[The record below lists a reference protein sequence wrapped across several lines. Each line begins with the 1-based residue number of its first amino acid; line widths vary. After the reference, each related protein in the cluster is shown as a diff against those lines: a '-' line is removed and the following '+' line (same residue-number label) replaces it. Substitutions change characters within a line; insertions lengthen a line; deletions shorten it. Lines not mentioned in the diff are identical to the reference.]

1 MANSITGTLNVWPNY
16 AKRNTDG
23 TKASNELGKDD
34 FLKILLTQLKNQDPT
49 QPLKDTDFI
58 AQMAQFSSM
67 EQITNM
73 ALEMKNLSQSMGIA
87 SSIIGKSVSWLEKST
102 VETVTK
108 NGIVDGISLKDGVQY
123 ALVQGDEIP
132 INDLI
137 KVSNAITEAPP

>member
-1 MANSITGTLNVWPNY
+1 MTGSITGTSNVWPNY
-16 AKRNTDG
+16 ARGNTDG
-23 TKASNELGKDD
+23 SKASNQLGKDD

-87 SSIIGKSVSWLEKST
+87 SSIIGKSVSWLEKGPIESIAR
-102 VETVTK
+102 

-137 KVSNAITEAPP
+137 KVSNANTEATP